1 MSTNRNIRQMSSV
14 KISKKSFKKE
24 IIEDGKIVTVNHLL
38 RSLPFP
44 SKYAFCS
51 LRKNALFNALR
62 LKDCDIKKSSS
73 ISQLLDI
80 AKEVFLYEEALAKV
94 NKGLTIIQQKYKG
107 YLHNVELR
115 LQGPGIPVSRCVN
128 EDCPYT
134 MEALTDINKFDVITW
149 KDDKIY
155 GCDFNA
161 IYELFSKKLESNG
174 VLFLDKVDY
183 YNDVIQS
190 YTTLSERNR
199 RSPFNRNPLASLFNP
214 FTRAPFPA
222 EFFVRIIEFGK
233 RKCLLKNIPQ
243 NRRILRRDPS
253 VVVDSVRPSLLEQD
267 NNVDLDEINEVS
279 AEVSDLIQ
287 SLDFYTPANIL
298 NNVIEPLVTYIRLPA
313 NSPVSINTTY
323 ALRTL
328 GYLTTA
334 CLPMIEQLTIQF
346 NSPIMRNR
354 IRDRSLRFFAVRFRR
369 EVYYRMILDRCN
381 DIHQY
386 LRTTQ
391 RVPRIVTDVRNT
403 VRLFLHV
410 WYNVMNVFVDVIGYE
425 NVDIPLDDKK
435 SIAISMIIALV
446 NAGHLREGFEWAI
459 GI

>member
-1 MSTNRNIRQMSSV
+1 MSSV

-24 IIEDGKIVTVNHLL
+24 IIDDGKLVTVNHLL

-62 LKDCDIKKSSS
+62 LKDCDIKKTSS
-73 ISQLLDI
+73 IAQLLDI
-80 AKEVFLYEEALAKV
+80 AKDVFLYDQALARV
-94 NKGLTIIQQKYKG
+94 NKGLTILQQKYKG
-107 YLHNVELR
+107 YLQNVELR

-134 MEALTDINKFDVITW
+134 MEALTDINKCDIITW

-155 GCDFNA
+155 GCDFTA

-174 VLFLDKVDY
+174 VLLLEKVDH

-233 RKCLLKNIPQ
+233 RKCLLKNAPQ
-243 NRRILRRDPS
+243 NRRILRRAPP
-253 VVVDSVRPSLLEQD
+253 VVDSVRSSILEED
-267 NNVDLDEINEVS
+267 DNVDLDEINEVS

-298 NNVIEPLVTYIRLPA
+298 NNVVEPLVTYMRLPE

-328 GYLTTA
+328 AYLTTS
-334 CLPMIEQLTIQF
+334 CLPMIEHLTIQF
-346 NSPIMRNR
+346 NSPLMRNR
-354 IRDRSLRFFAVRFRR
+354 IGDRSLRFFAVRFRR
-369 EVYYRMILDRCN
+369 EVYYRMISDRCIAI
-381 DIHQY
+381 DQY
-386 LRTTQ
+386 LRTTH
-391 RVPRIVTDVRNT
+391 RVPRIVADVRNT

-410 WYNVMNVFVDVIGYE
+410 WYNVMQVFVDVIGYE
-425 NVDIPLDDKK
+425 NVDIPLEDKK